1 MTSYCDTMIV
11 HCMDYRIQIFLNDW
25 ISKNLHKG
33 SYDRVAIAGGVL
45 DEYDVLRHV
54 DIAVRLHQI
63 KKVVFI
69 NHEDCGAYGIEG
81 NDERHG
87 VDLRKAREKINKL
100 FPHLDVDLFYLNLD
114 GKFEHID

>member
-1 MTSYCDTMIV
+1 MDNHCESIVV
-11 HCMDYRIQIFLNDW
+11 HCIDYRIQKFLNDW
-25 ISKNLHKG
+25 IDQNLQAG
-33 SYDRVAIAGGVL
+33 NYDRVAIAGGVL

-54 DIAVRLHQI
+54 DIAVQLHQI
-63 KKVVFI
+63 RKVIFI

-100 FPHLDVDLFYLNLD
+100 FPHLDVDLFYLNLN
-114 GKFEHID
+114 GTFEHID